1 MAGFCHSLSEGLYL
15 SPNTDLKEN
24 EMVRVISY
32 YLLLLVVLTVYGGQ
46 V

>member
-1 MAGFCHSLSEGLYL
+1 MYL
-15 SPNTDLKEN
+15 NPNIDHPEEN